1 MQSEHMRGGGCGM
14 ALIYILE
21 DDRNIREIEEIALK
35 NADYEV
41 VSFETAAEFGK
52 RLKERVPDLLLLD
65 LMLPDADGLRLV
77 TQLRQNVMTMS
88 LPVIMVTAKTTE
100 IDKVRGLDSGAD
112 DYLTKPFSVME
123 LISRVKALLRRSMK
137 GLKERVITIGE
148 ISLDVERR
156 KVTVAG
162 ERCELTYKEYELLK
176 LLMNNAGIVTPRE
189 EILSKVWETDFE
201 GESRTIDMHIK
212 TLRQKLGSSANR
224 IKTVRNVG
232 YLFETSPI

>member
-1 MQSEHMRGGGCGM
+1 M

-77 TQLRQNVMTMS
+77 TQLRQNVMTRS

-148 ISLDVERR
+148 VSLDVERR
-156 KVTVAG
+156 KVTIAG

>member
-1 MQSEHMRGGGCGM
+1 M

-77 TQLRQNVMTMS
+77 TQLRQNVMTMG

-148 ISLDVERR
+148 VSLDVERR

>member
-1 MQSEHMRGGGCGM
+1 M

-35 NADYEV
+35 NAGYET

-77 TQLRQNVMTMS
+77 TRLRQNVMTMS

>member
-1 MQSEHMRGGGCGM
+1 M
-14 ALIYILE
+14 ALIYVLE
-21 DDRNIREIEEIALK
+21 DDRNIREIEEIALN
-35 NADYEV
+35 NAGYQV
-41 VSFETAAEFGK
+41 VSFENAKEFQR

-65 LMLPDADGLRLV
+65 LMLPDADGLELV
-77 TQLRQNVMTMS
+77 TQLRQNVMTRS

-137 GLKERVITIGE
+137 GLNERIITIGE

-156 KVTVAG
+156 KVTIDG

-189 EILSKVWETDFE
+189 EILGKVWETDFE

>member
-1 MQSEHMRGGGCGM
+1 M
-14 ALIYILE
+14 ALIYVLE
-21 DDRNIREIEEIALK
+21 DDRNIREIEEIALN
-35 NADYEV
+35 NAGYQV
-41 VSFETAAEFGK
+41 VSFENAKEFQQ

-77 TQLRQNVMTMS
+77 TQLRQNMMTRS

-148 ISLDVERR
+148 VSLDVERR

>member
-1 MQSEHMRGGGCGM
+1 M

-41 VSFETAAEFGK
+41 VSCETAAEFGK

-65 LMLPDADGLRLV
+65 LMLPDVDGLRLV
-77 TQLRQNVMTMS
+77 TQLRQNVMTRS

-148 ISLDVERR
+148 VSLDVERR

>member
-1 MQSEHMRGGGCGM
+1 M

-148 ISLDVERR
+148 VSLDVERR
-156 KVTVAG
+156 KVTIAG

>member
-1 MQSEHMRGGGCGM
+1 M

-65 LMLPDADGLRLV
+65 LMLPDADGLRLM

>member
-1 MQSEHMRGGGCGM
+1 MRVLVVEDEVRLAD
-14 ALIYILE
+14 ALVQILAKNKITADAVYDGADGLDNALTGIYDVIVLDIMLPKMDGIE
-21 DDRNIREIEEIALK
+21 VLRNIRRK
-35 NADYEV
+35 NISSSV
-41 VSFETAAEFGK
+41 
-52 RLKERVPDLLLLD
+52 LLL
-65 LMLPDADGLRLV
+65 
-77 TQLRQNVMTMS
+77 
-88 LPVIMVTAKTTE
+88 TAKDD
-100 IDKVRGLDSGAD
+100 ISDKVKGLDSGAD

>member
-1 MQSEHMRGGGCGM
+1 M

-189 EILSKVWETDFE
+189 EILSKVLETDFE

>member
-1 MQSEHMRGGGCGM
+1 M
-14 ALIYILE
+14 ALIYVLE
-21 DDRNIREIEEIALK
+21 DDRNIREIEEIALN
-35 NADYEV
+35 NAGYQV
-41 VSFETAAEFGK
+41 VSFETAKEFQQK
-52 RLKERVPDLLLLD
+52 LNERIPDLLLLD
-65 LMLPDADGLRLV
+65 LMLPDADGLELV
-77 TQLRQNVMTMS
+77 MQLRQNVMTRS

-100 IDKVRGLDSGAD
+100 LDKVRGLDSGAD

-137 GLKERVITIGE
+137 GLNERIITIGE

-156 KVTVAG
+156 KVTIEG

-189 EILSKVWETDFE
+189 EILEKVWETDFE

-212 TLRQKLGSSANR
+212 TLRQKLGNSANR

-232 YLFETSPI
+232 YLFEA

>member
-1 MQSEHMRGGGCGM
+1 M

-123 LISRVKALLRRSMK
+123 LISGVKALLRRSMK

>member
-1 MQSEHMRGGGCGM
+1 M
-14 ALIYILE
+14 ALIYVLE

-35 NADYEV
+35 NAGFEV
-41 VSFETAAEFGK
+41 VSFETAGTFEQK
-52 RLKERVPDLLLLD
+52 MKEKIPDLLLLD
-65 LMLPDADGLRLV
+65 LMLPDADGVELV
-77 TQLRQNVMTMS
+77 KQLRINIMTRS

-100 IDKVRGLDSGAD
+100 IDKVKGLDSGAD

-137 GLKERVITIGE
+137 GRKDRVITIGE
-148 ISLDVERR
+148 VSLDEERR
-156 KVTVAG
+156 KVTIAG

-176 LLMNNAGIVTPRE
+176 LLMNNAGVVTPRE
-189 EILSKVWETDFE
+189 EILGKVWETDFE

-212 TLRQKLGSSANR
+212 TLRQKLGSSAGR

-232 YLFETSPI
+232 YLFEA

>member
-1 MQSEHMRGGGCGM
+1 M

-162 ERCELTYKEYELLK
+162 ERCGLTYKEYELLK

>member
-1 MQSEHMRGGGCGM
+1 M

-212 TLRQKLGSSANR
+212 TLRQKLGSGANR

>member
-1 MQSEHMRGGGCGM
+1 M

-65 LMLPDADGLRLV
+65 LMLTDADGLRLV

>member
-1 MQSEHMRGGGCGM
+1 M

-77 TQLRQNVMTMS
+77 TQLRQNVMTRS

-148 ISLDVERR
+148 VSLDVERR

-162 ERCELTYKEYELLK
+162 ECCELTYKEYELLK

>member
-1 MQSEHMRGGGCGM
+1 M
-14 ALIYILE
+14 IYILE

-148 ISLDVERR
+148 VSLDVERR

>member
-1 MQSEHMRGGGCGM
+1 M

-232 YLFETSPI
+232 YLFEPSPI

>member
-1 MQSEHMRGGGCGM
+1 M

-189 EILSKVWETDFE
+189 EILSKVWETD
-201 GESRTIDMHIK
+201 
-212 TLRQKLGSSANR
+212 
-224 IKTVRNVG
+224 
-232 YLFETSPI
+232 

>member
-1 MQSEHMRGGGCGM
+1 M

-41 VSFETAAEFGK
+41 VSFETAAEFRK

-65 LMLPDADGLRLV
+65 LMLPDVDGLRLV
-77 TQLRQNVMTMS
+77 TQLRQNVMTRS

-148 ISLDVERR
+148 VSLDVERR

-232 YLFETSPI
+232 YLFET

>member
-1 MQSEHMRGGGCGM
+1 M

-21 DDRNIREIEEIALK
+21 D
-35 NADYEV
+35 EV

>member
-1 MQSEHMRGGGCGM
+1 M

-232 YLFETSPI
+232 YLF

>member
-1 MQSEHMRGGGCGM
+1 M

-77 TQLRQNVMTMS
+77 TQLRQNVMTMG

>member
-1 MQSEHMRGGGCGM
+1 M
-14 ALIYILE
+14 ALIFILE

>member
-1 MQSEHMRGGGCGM
+1 M

-41 VSFETAAEFGK
+41 VSFETAAEFRK

-232 YLFETSPI
+232 YLFETS

>member
-1 MQSEHMRGGGCGM
+1 M

-77 TQLRQNVMTMS
+77 TQLRQNVMTRS
-88 LPVIMVTAKTTE
+88 LPVIMVTAKTT
-100 IDKVRGLDSGAD
+100 DSGAD

-148 ISLDVERR
+148 VSLDVERR

>member
-1 MQSEHMRGGGCGM
+1 M

-65 LMLPDADGLRLV
+65 LMLPDVDGLRLV
-77 TQLRQNVMTMS
+77 TQLRQNVMTRS

-148 ISLDVERR
+148 VSLDVERR

>member
-1 MQSEHMRGGGCGM
+1 M

-88 LPVIMVTAKTTE
+88 LPVIMVTAKTME

>member
-1 MQSEHMRGGGCGM
+1 M

-52 RLKERVPDLLLLD
+52 MLKERVPDLLLLD

>member
-1 MQSEHMRGGGCGM
+1 M

-77 TQLRQNVMTMS
+77 TQLRQNVMTRS

-232 YLFETSPI
+232 YLFET

>member
-1 MQSEHMRGGGCGM
+1 M

-41 VSFETAAEFGK
+41 VSFETAAEFRK

-77 TQLRQNVMTMS
+77 TQLRQNVMTRS

-148 ISLDVERR
+148 VSLDVERR

>member
-1 MQSEHMRGGGCGM
+1 M

-232 YLFETSPI
+232 YLFETSQI

>member
-1 MQSEHMRGGGCGM
+1 M

-65 LMLPDADGLRLV
+65 LMLPDVDGLRLV
-77 TQLRQNVMTMS
+77 TQLRQNVMTRS

-162 ERCELTYKEYELLK
+162 ERCELSYKEYELLK

>member
-1 MQSEHMRGGGCGM
+1 M

-77 TQLRQNVMTMS
+77 TQLRQNVMTRS

-100 IDKVRGLDSGAD
+100 IDKVRGLDNGAD